1 VKVGHRAALPY
12 AAPKPAAGQGE
23 AYDPGDHTV
32 AEVIAYAAEHP
43 DQLDDI
49 EAAETSGK
57 ARSTLLAGL
66 EAMS

>member
-1 VKVGHRAALPY
+1 MRIGHRAALP
-12 AAPKPAAGQGE
+12 PPPEPEQVDVEGGF
-23 AYDPGDHTV
+23 DPGDHTV

-49 EAAETSGK
+49 QAAETAGK

-66 EAMS
+66 EAM